1 MKLKKIAIVAAM
13 EQEAQAICPAPKHDS
28 RGKFQILAG
37 LLENNNSYQCVIS
50 GIGIERATEAA
61 ELLCAE
67 KPDLILS
74 IGVSGGL
81 AVGLEA
87 GSLVAATSIHS
98 DIAGLNSWFE
108 SDDDA
113 QMRSEL
119 IPSCGDIQCGKLITA
134 EEPVLTPED
143 KLFMHERTGALA
155 VDMESIAVAQTAKKA
170 GIPFG
175 CIRAISD
182 DSKRGIPLESLAGVD
197 ETGKTQLGPI
207 LKAIMKRP
215 SLIFELIPMG
225 RDYSKALKALGKV
238 LT

>member
-13 EQEAQAICPAPKHDS
+13 EQEAQAICPAPQHENL
-28 RGKFQILAG
+28 GKFPILAG
-37 LLENNNSYQCVIS
+37 TLKSTTSYRCIVS
-50 GIGIERATEAA
+50 GIGIARATEAA
-61 ELLCAE
+61 ELLCTK

-81 AVGLEA
+81 AAGLEA
-87 GSLVAATSIHS
+87 GTLVTATSIHS
-98 DIAGLNSWFE
+98 DIAELDSWFE
-108 SDDDA
+108 SDEDA
-113 QMRSEL
+113 KLRSEL
-119 IPSCGDIQCGKLITA
+119 VPSCGETQCGKLITA
-134 EEPVLTPED
+134 KEAVLTPQD

-155 VDMESIAVAQTAKKA
+155 VDMESIAVAQTAKKN

-182 DSKRGIPLESLAGVD
+182 DSKRGIPKESLAGVN

-215 SLIFELIPMG
+215 GLIFELIPMG
-225 RDYSKALKALGKV
+225 RDYSKGLKALGKI
-238 LT
+238 LK